1 MTTFRQDKKT
11 NQLSDF
17 LNKTKTVRD
26 YAQIKG
32 EGIITKEISRRAL
45 NMLEVDEIGLDKD
58 SDIRFG
64 IEGVRTKIIF
74 EKLFG
79 IDDEDVDVI
88 NMAGPVIEYSPR
100 NEHYF
105 ISAAYLKELDHSSVD
120 GMLYVDVGF
129 KF

>member
-1 MTTFRQDKKT
+1 MFVEAGQ
-11 NQLSDF
+11 
-17 LNKTKTVRD
+17 
-26 YAQIKG
+26 YAAVK
-32 EGIITKEISRRAL
+32 A
-45 NMLEVDEIGLDKD
+45 GLDKD
-58 SDIRFG
+58 SDIIFG

-79 IDDEDVDVI
+79 IDDEDVI

>member
-1 MTTFRQDKKT
+1 MGSKD
-11 NQLSDF
+11 
-17 LNKTKTVRD
+17 NKRLFVEYGVYGVLFVEAGQ
-26 YAQIKG
+26 YAAVK
-32 EGIITKEISRRAL
+32 A
-45 NMLEVDEIGLDKD
+45 GLDKD
-58 SDIRFG
+58 SDIRFA
-64 IEGVRTKIIF
+64 IERVRTKLIF